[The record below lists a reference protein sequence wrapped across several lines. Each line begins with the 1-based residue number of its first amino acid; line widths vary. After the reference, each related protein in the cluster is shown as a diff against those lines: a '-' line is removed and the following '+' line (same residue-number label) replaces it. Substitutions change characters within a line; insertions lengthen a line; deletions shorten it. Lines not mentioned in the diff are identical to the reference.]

1 MAIGITGITM
11 GAAWGPKSLSQ
22 VPRTEFPLGVTPC
35 ARNTQ
40 SSCWEGLPVPGI
52 PEFPLGMTPCA
63 QNSGIAVGKDS
74 LCPEFPSGMS
84 PCALNTQNSHQECL
98 PVPGIPEFP
107 SGVTHSGRSCAGS
120 APSRPRPP
128 GTARSGS
135 ARSCPYGSPLDSGGK
150 KGIIH
155 HSQSSRSPP

>member
-63 QNSGIAVGKDS
+63 QKSGIPFGNDS
-74 LCPEFPSGMS
+74 LCPEFWNCCWEGLSMPRIPIRNVSLCPEHSEFPSGMS
-84 PCALNTQNSHQECL
+84 PCPRNSR
-98 PVPGIPEFP
+98 IPLRGDSLWP
-107 SGVTHSGRSCAGS
+107 QLRRIRTLS
-120 APSRPRPP
+120 ATSPRY
-128 GTARSGS
+128 S
-135 ARSCPYGSPLDSGGK
+135 AFW
-150 KGIIH
+150 
-155 HSQSSRSPP
+155 